1 MTRVSKGGGWSGTCE
16 GESRPTRHC
25 LVFRQSLRVAQIHSC
40 GDHHVGAY
48 LGVGDI
54 GQMGRGDEGADSRNI
69 PSLDHRG
76 DEESDFVDK
85 LAFAGLA

>member
-1 MTRVSKGGGWSGTCE
+1 VHEFQNKSKFSALLHQ
-16 GESRPTRHC
+16 SQDH
-25 LVFRQSLRVAQIHSC
+25 LVRAN
-40 GDHHVGAY
+40 

-54 GQMGRGDEGADSRNI
+54 CQFGGGDAGADEGNFSA
-69 PSLDHRG
+69 LDHRG